1 MLVVVLV
8 VDPIVMIMMVVL
20 LQELVL
26 LVDLEVEDVTREIL
40 VQEHS
45 QMVEVLLVILL
56 LVEVVEDTHKMDLTP
71 QVVLLVT
78 EEMGQAPHGFQVI
91 YPLYLEIHQHPSCIT
106 LVVEAVVIALAV
118 PVLVELEEVVMD
130 EETTLPCLLSWIKT
144 VNMPQVVA
152 VVEQKVDLL
161 ASVVL
166 PYMPRLLEV

>member
-45 QMVEVLLVILL
+45 QMVEVLLLILL

-71 QVVLLVT
+71 QVVVAVL
-78 EEMGQAPHGFQVI
+78 EEMGQALHGFQVI

-106 LVVEAVVIALAV
+106 LVVEAVVIALV
-118 PVLVELEEVVMD
+118 VVVLVVMEEVVMD
-130 EETTLPCLLSWIKT
+130 EETKLDSWLKT